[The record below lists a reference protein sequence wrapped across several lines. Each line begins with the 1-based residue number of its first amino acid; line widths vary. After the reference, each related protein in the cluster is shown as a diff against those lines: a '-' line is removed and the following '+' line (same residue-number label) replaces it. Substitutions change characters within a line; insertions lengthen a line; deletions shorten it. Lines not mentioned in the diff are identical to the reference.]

1 MEKKRILFRPCAT
14 LKALRGWKVRKA
26 LTDRPVFHAPISL
39 ELSLLAFASV
49 LAEFPHKRSR
59 KCQAELFYLSKTI
72 LENVWQNLH
81 MILPLIWMFLD
92 IQCSIHWKKKLAEY
106 GIAFFIDCNG
116 QSFLSVKNAIFLS
129 SNLLEQPIFSF
140 SVVLCIFILIICA

>member
-1 MEKKRILFRPCAT
+1 MFSSTRDVVQWKKKRILFRPCAT

-81 MILPLIWMFLD
+81 MILRLIWIFLD
-92 IQCSIHWKKKLAEY
+92 IQCSIHWKKKKLAEY
-106 GIAFFIDCNG
+106 GIAFFIDCNLFF
-116 QSFLSVKNAIFLS
+116 QLKMLY
-129 SNLLEQPIFSF
+129 
-140 SVVLCIFILIICA
+140 FII